1 MKIFS
6 ILSIVLALTFI
17 GACKKKKKEE
27 VTNPPVV
34 NEEELITTFRIT
46 FTDAGGVQPT
56 VIAQFVDL
64 DGAGGNAPTIFDTIR
79 LQANTT
85 YNASITLLNESVNPA
100 EDLTVEVQ
108 EEDQD
113 HLFCFSPTGSL
124 NLGITRTDSDGTYEV
139 GLLSSWAAQAISTG
153 ETTITLKHQPGVKN
167 GQCDPGETDIE
178 LTFHTIIE

>member
-1 MKIFS
+1 MKKIS
-6 ILSIVLALTFI
+6 YLILALIFVI
-17 GACKKKKKEE
+17 AGCKKDKKDTVE
-27 VTNPPVV
+27 TPHDH

-46 FTDAGGVQPT
+46 FTDAAGVQPN
-56 VIAQFVDL
+56 VVAEFVDI
-64 DGAGGNAPTIFDTIR
+64 DGVGGNPPSVFDTIR

-85 YNASITLLNESVNPA
+85 YNASISLLNQSVNPE

-108 EEDQD
+108 AEDHE
-113 HLFCFSPTGSL
+113 HLFCFSPTGTL
-124 NLGITRTDSDGTYEV
+124 NLSITRTDSDGTYEV
-139 GLLSSWAAQAISTG
+139 GLLSSWVTQAISSG